1 MYEKK
6 VKYLSIIYVALA
18 ALIFII
24 ISGLRRG
31 IGDTGMYMHSYRL
44 MVQDPGSVD
53 FSKDPGF
60 TALSFILSQI
70 SSNPQT
76 LIFVVALVTNS
87 LNIGMFY
94 KYKSYFELQV
104 YLYMASGYF
113 TTTMNGIRQCF
124 AAALVFVCNK
134 FIVNGDFKKYLIFIL
149 LISLFHG
156 SALIMIPIYFI
167 VRQKAWSK
175 NVIKLIFL
183 ACIGVIFYD
192 LFSEVLFK
200 ALQNTQYGHYS
211 EFQEGGSSVIRTVVN
226 AVPVVLAYIKRD
238 ELKEKWPESNIFI
251 NMSLIN
257 VIFVAFGMMNWIFNR
272 FSLYFQLYNFILLPY
287 IIKNC
292 FKGKERR
299 LIYVGFLICYFIFF
313 YKEQVIQLGMKY
325 NSNYLNFE
333 NMFYYTQ

>member
-1 MYEKK
+1 MYERRIKN
-6 VKYLSIIYVALA
+6 LSIVYVSLA
-18 ALIFII
+18 ALVFII

-44 MVQDPGSVD
+44 MVQDPSSAD
-53 FSKDPGF
+53 FSRDAGF

-76 LIFVVALVTNS
+76 LIFVVALITNG
-87 LNIGMFY
+87 LNIAMFY
-94 KYKSYFELQV
+94 KYKSYLELQL

-113 TTTMNGIRQCF
+113 TVTMNGIRQCL

-134 FIVNGDFKKYLIFIL
+134 FIVNGDFKKYLIFVL

-175 NVIKLIFL
+175 NVVKLIFL

-192 LFSEVLFK
+192 SFSEVLFK

-211 EFQEGGSSVIRTVVN
+211 EFQEGGSSIIRTIVN
-226 AVPVVLAYIKRD
+226 AVPVILAYIKRD
-238 ELKEKWPESNIFI
+238 ELKEKWPESNIFV

-272 FSLYFQLYNFILLPY
+272 YILYFQLYNFILLPF
-287 IIKNC
+287 IIKNF

-299 LIYVGFLICYFIFF
+299 LIYIGFLICYFIFF
-313 YKEQVIQLGMKY
+313 YKEQVIQLGMNY
-325 NSNYLNFE
+325 NSDYLNFE
-333 NMFYYTQ
+333 NIFYQYD

>member
-1 MYEKK
+1 MYERRIKN
-6 VKYLSIIYVALA
+6 LSIVYVSLA
-18 ALIFII
+18 ALVFII
-24 ISGLRRG
+24 ISGLRCG

-44 MVQDPGSVD
+44 MVQDPSSAD
-53 FSKDPGF
+53 FSRDAGF

-76 LIFVVALVTNS
+76 LIFVVALITNG
-87 LNIGMFY
+87 LNIAMFY
-94 KYKSYFELQV
+94 KYKSYLELQL

-113 TTTMNGIRQCF
+113 TVTMNGIRQCL

-134 FIVNGDFKKYLIFIL
+134 FIVNGDFKKYLIFVL

-175 NVIKLIFL
+175 NVVKLIFL

-192 LFSEVLFK
+192 SFSEVLFK

-211 EFQEGGSSVIRTVVN
+211 EFQEGGSSIVRTIVN
-226 AVPVVLAYIKRD
+226 AVPVILAYIKRD
-238 ELKEKWPESNIFI
+238 ELKEKWPESNIFV

-272 FSLYFQLYNFILLPY
+272 FSLYFQLYNFILLPF

-299 LIYVGFLICYFIFF
+299 LIYIGFLICYFIFF
-313 YKEQVIQLGMKY
+313 YKEQVIQLGMNY
-325 NSNYLNFE
+325 NSDYLNFE
-333 NMFYYTQ
+333 NIFYQYD

>member
-1 MYEKK
+1 
-6 VKYLSIIYVALA
+6 
-18 ALIFII
+18 
-24 ISGLRRG
+24 
-31 IGDTGMYMHSYRL
+31 MYMHSYRL
-44 MVQDPGSVD
+44 MVQDPSSAD
-53 FSKDPGF
+53 FSRDAGF
-60 TALSFILSQI
+60 TALSFVLSQI

-76 LIFVVALVTNS
+76 LIFVVALITNG
-87 LNIGMFY
+87 LNIAMFY
-94 KYKSYFELQV
+94 KYKSYLELQL

-113 TTTMNGIRQCF
+113 TVTMNGIRQCL

-134 FIVNGDFKKYLIFIL
+134 FIVNGDFKKYLIFVL

-167 VRQKAWSK
+167 ARQKAWSK

-192 LFSEVLFK
+192 SFSEVLFK

-211 EFQEGGSSVIRTVVN
+211 EFQEGGSSIIRTIVN
-226 AVPVVLAYIKRD
+226 AVPVILAYIKRD
-238 ELKEKWPESNIFI
+238 ELKEKWPESNIFV

-272 FSLYFQLYNFILLPY
+272 FSLYFQLYNFILLPF

-299 LIYVGFLICYFIFF
+299 LIYIGFLICYFIFF
-313 YKEQVIQLGMKY
+313 YKEQVIQLGMNY

>member
-1 MYEKK
+1 MYERRIKN
-6 VKYLSIIYVALA
+6 LSIVYVSLA
-18 ALIFII
+18 ALVFII

-44 MVQDPGSVD
+44 MVQDPSSAD
-53 FSKDPGF
+53 FSRDAGF

-76 LIFVVALVTNS
+76 LIFVVALITNG
-87 LNIGMFY
+87 LNIAMFY
-94 KYKSYFELQV
+94 KYKSYLELQL

-113 TTTMNGIRQCF
+113 TVTMNGIRQCL

-134 FIVNGDFKKYLIFIL
+134 FIVNGDFKKYLIFVL

-175 NVIKLIFL
+175 NVVKLIFL

-192 LFSEVLFK
+192 SFSEVLFK

-211 EFQEGGSSVIRTVVN
+211 EFQEGGSSIIRTIVN
-226 AVPVVLAYIKRD
+226 AVPVILAYIKRD
-238 ELKEKWPESNIFI
+238 ELKEKWPESNIFV

-272 FSLYFQLYNFILLPY
+272 FSLYFQLYNFILLPF

-299 LIYVGFLICYFIFF
+299 LIYIGFLICYFIFF
-313 YKEQVIQLGMKY
+313 YKEQVIQLGMNY
-325 NSNYLNFE
+325 NSDYLNFE
-333 NMFYYTQ
+333 NIFYQYD

>member
-1 MYEKK
+1 MYERKI
-6 VKYLSIIYVALA
+6 KYLSIFYVGLA
-18 ALIFII
+18 ALVFII

-53 FSKDPGF
+53 FSRDAGF

-87 LNIGMFY
+87 LNIGMLY
-94 KYKSYFELQV
+94 KYKSYLELQV

-299 LIYVGFLICYFIFF
+299 LIYIGFLICYFIFF

-333 NMFYYTQ
+333 NIFYKYN

>member
-1 MYEKK
+1 MYERRIKN
-6 VKYLSIIYVALA
+6 LSIVYVSLA
-18 ALIFII
+18 ALVFII

-44 MVQDPGSVD
+44 MVQDPSSAD
-53 FSKDPGF
+53 FSRDAGF

-76 LIFVVALVTNS
+76 LIFVVALITNG
-87 LNIGMFY
+87 LNIAMLY
-94 KYKSYFELQV
+94 KYKSYLELQL

-113 TTTMNGIRQCF
+113 TVTMNGIRQCL

-134 FIVNGDFKKYLIFIL
+134 FIVNGDFKKYLIFVL

-175 NVIKLIFL
+175 NVVKLIFL

-192 LFSEVLFK
+192 SFSEVLFK

-211 EFQEGGSSVIRTVVN
+211 EFQEGGSSIVRTIVN
-226 AVPVVLAYIKRD
+226 AVPVILAYIKRD
-238 ELKEKWPESNIFI
+238 ELKEKWPESNIFV

-272 FSLYFQLYNFILLPY
+272 FSLYFQLYNFILLPF

-299 LIYVGFLICYFIFF
+299 LIYIGFLICYFIFF
-313 YKEQVIQLGMKY
+313 YKEQVIQLSMDY
-325 NSNYLNFE
+325 QSDYLNFE
-333 NMFYYTQ
+333 KMFYYTQ

>member
-1 MYEKK
+1 MYERRIKN
-6 VKYLSIIYVALA
+6 LSIVYVSLA
-18 ALIFII
+18 ALVFII
-24 ISGLRRG
+24 ISGLRCG

-44 MVQDPGSVD
+44 MVQDPSSAD
-53 FSKDPGF
+53 FSRDAGF

-76 LIFVVALVTNS
+76 LIFVVALITNG
-87 LNIGMFY
+87 LNIAMFY
-94 KYKSYFELQV
+94 KYKSYLELQL

-113 TTTMNGIRQCF
+113 TVTMNGIRQCL

-134 FIVNGDFKKYLIFIL
+134 FIVNGDFKKYLIFVL

-175 NVIKLIFL
+175 NVVKLIFL

-192 LFSEVLFK
+192 SFSEVLFK

-211 EFQEGGSSVIRTVVN
+211 EFQEGGSSIIRTIVN
-226 AVPVVLAYIKRD
+226 AVPVILAYIKRD
-238 ELKEKWPESNIFI
+238 ELKEKWPESNIFV

-272 FSLYFQLYNFILLPY
+272 FSLYFQLYNFILLPF

-299 LIYVGFLICYFIFF
+299 LIYIGFLICYFIFF
-313 YKEQVIQLGMKY
+313 YKEQVIQLGMNY
-325 NSNYLNFE
+325 NSDYLNFE
-333 NMFYYTQ
+333 NIFYQYD

>member
-1 MYEKK
+1 MYERRIKN
-6 VKYLSIIYVALA
+6 LSIVYVSLA
-18 ALIFII
+18 ALVFII
-24 ISGLRRG
+24 ISGLRCG

-44 MVQDPGSVD
+44 MVQDPSSAD
-53 FSKDPGF
+53 FSRDAGF

-76 LIFVVALVTNS
+76 LIFVVALITNG
-87 LNIGMFY
+87 LNIAMFY
-94 KYKSYFELQV
+94 KYKSYLELQL

-113 TTTMNGIRQCF
+113 TVTMNGIRQCL

-134 FIVNGDFKKYLIFIL
+134 FIVNGDFKKYLIFVL

-175 NVIKLIFL
+175 NVVKLIFL

-192 LFSEVLFK
+192 SFSEVLFK

-211 EFQEGGSSVIRTVVN
+211 EFQEGGSSIVRTIVN
-226 AVPVVLAYIKRD
+226 AVPVILAYIKRD
-238 ELKEKWPESNIFI
+238 ELKEKWPESNIFV

-272 FSLYFQLYNFILLPY
+272 FSLYFQLYNFILLPF

-299 LIYVGFLICYFIFF
+299 LIYIGFLICYFIFF
-313 YKEQVIQLGMKY
+313 YKEQVIQLSMDY
-325 NSNYLNFE
+325 QSDYLNFE
-333 NMFYYTQ
+333 KMFYYTQ

>member
-6 VKYLSIIYVALA
+6 IKNLSIIYAILVALV
-18 ALIFII
+18 FIT

-44 MVQDPGSVD
+44 MVQYPDSTD
-53 FSKDPGF
+53 FSRDAGF
-60 TALSFILSQI
+60 TAFSFILSQI

-76 LIFVVALVTNS
+76 LIFVVALITNS
-87 LNIGMFY
+87 LNIRMLY
-94 KYKSYFELQV
+94 KYKSYLELQI

-113 TTTMNGIRQCF
+113 TVTMNGIRQCF
-124 AAALVFVCNK
+124 AAALVFICTK

-192 LFSEVLFK
+192 LLSEVLFK
-200 ALQNTQYGHYS
+200 ALQNTQYGYYS
-211 EFQEGGSSVIRTVVN
+211 EFQEGGSSVIRTIVN
-226 AVPVVLAYIKRD
+226 AVPVILAYIKRD
-238 ELKEKWPESNIFI
+238 ELEEKWPESNVFI

-272 FSLYFQLYNFILLPY
+272 FCLYFELYNFILLPF

-299 LIYVGFLICYFIFF
+299 LIYFGFLICYFIFF
-313 YKEQVIQLGMKY
+313 YKEQVIQLSMDY
-325 NSNYLNFE
+325 ESDYLNLK

>member
-1 MYEKK
+1 MYERRIKN
-6 VKYLSIIYVALA
+6 LSIVYVSLA
-18 ALIFII
+18 ALVFII

-44 MVQDPGSVD
+44 MVQDPSSAD
-53 FSKDPGF
+53 FSRDAGF

-76 LIFVVALVTNS
+76 LIFVVALITNG
-87 LNIGMFY
+87 LNIAMFY
-94 KYKSYFELQV
+94 KYKSYLELQL

-113 TTTMNGIRQCF
+113 TVTMNGIRQCL

-134 FIVNGDFKKYLIFIL
+134 FIVNGDFKKYLIFVL

-175 NVIKLIFL
+175 NVVKLIFL

-192 LFSEVLFK
+192 SFSEVLFK

-211 EFQEGGSSVIRTVVN
+211 EFQEGGSSIIRTIVN
-226 AVPVVLAYIKRD
+226 AVPVILAYIKRD
-238 ELKEKWPESNIFI
+238 ELKEKWPESNIFV

-272 FSLYFQLYNFILLPY
+272 FSLYFQLYNFILLPF

-299 LIYVGFLICYFIFF
+299 LIYIGFLICYFIFF
-313 YKEQVIQLGMKY
+313 YKEQVIQLSMDY
-325 NSNYLNFE
+325 QSDYLNFE
-333 NMFYYTQ
+333 KMFYYTQ